1 MLLWSDGEGK
11 GSSADVAAFPLLL
24 PPSTSSF
31 LVSRDGGFGFSAMDS
46 SELSVAFEKELNR
59 AFRIGGCCW

>member
-24 PPSTSSF
+24 PPSSF